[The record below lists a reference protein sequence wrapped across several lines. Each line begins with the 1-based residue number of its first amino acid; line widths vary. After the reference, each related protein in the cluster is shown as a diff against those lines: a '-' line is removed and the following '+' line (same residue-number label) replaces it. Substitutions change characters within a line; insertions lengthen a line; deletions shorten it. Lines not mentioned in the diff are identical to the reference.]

1 MREKNKMDRTLD
13 LSRRPLVR
21 DSQASQM
28 LSISSLI
35 YMFGYKMINLTNLI
49 LTVRLKMGYLQ

>member
-1 MREKNKMDRTLD
+1 MDRTLD
-13 LSRRPLVR
+13 LSRCHSVR
-21 DSQASQM
+21 DSQAFQM

-49 LTVRLKMGYLQ
+49 LKVRLKMGYLDLIRF

>member
-1 MREKNKMDRTLD
+1 MDPTLD
-13 LSRRPLVR
+13 LSRCPSVR

-28 LSISSLI
+28 LSVSSLI

-49 LTVRLKMGYLQ
+49 LKVRLKMRYLQVV